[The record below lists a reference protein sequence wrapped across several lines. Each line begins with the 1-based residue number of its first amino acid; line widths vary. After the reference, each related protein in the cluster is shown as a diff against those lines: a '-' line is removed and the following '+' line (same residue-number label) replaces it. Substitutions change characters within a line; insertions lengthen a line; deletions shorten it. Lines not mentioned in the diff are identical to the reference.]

1 MNNYTVVPNGLI
13 VKNLP
18 IEEKQPIKK
27 IGISRR
33 DLEQAVEIAFD
44 SNTLPSREM
53 RVFTGPEGARQ
64 LQQAI
69 QAELRRPLTASEM
82 IEQLDNL
89 SREEN
94 V

>member
-53 RVFTGPEGARQ
+53 RIFTGPEGARQ
-64 LQQAI
+64 LQ

>member
-18 IEEKQPIKK
+18 IEEKQLIKK

-33 DLEQAVEIAFD
+33 DLEQAVEISFD
-44 SNTLPSREM
+44 ST
-53 RVFTGPEGARQ
+53 EGVR
-64 LQQAI
+64 LSQQTI

>member
-1 MNNYTVVPNGLI
+1 MNNYTVIPNGLI

-53 RVFTGPEGARQ
+53 R
-64 LQQAI
+64 
-69 QAELRRPLTASEM
+69 RPLTASEM